1 VELGDVELDFVGVA
15 GGDALEGGIIELG
28 GVEGD
33 ANTVKGDSLFLC
45 QKLVCAVFESDG

>member
-15 GGDALEGGIIELG
+15 RGDALEGGVIELG

-33 ANTVKGDSLFLC
+33 SNTIKRDSLLLC
-45 QKLVCAVFESDG
+45 GVLLKVNSFWG